1 MKKNRFEVVK
11 IKENNDRI
19 AIFDNYFKVLYFM
32 DKIGDVNDISNML
45 NIANNVLGSEFEATY
60 EDSL

>member
-1 MKKNRFEVVK
+1 MKKNRFEVSV